1 MKVVESEMERR
12 SSDMELFSR
21 CLNYFELVLEGFGSS
36 FKGLRVQTWESA
48 TIATEKCRFHAIS
61 KATAATSCREALL
74 LGFPEPLRHGPVHL
88 TTGQFHRTLL
98 LFLVPRP
105 SPRPKPSQSPAVC
118 LRSDR
123 FQWRNASEKSR
134 FDVGFDWPCLV
145 FQGLDDVIPHL
156 EDRLDL
162 HLVQFQAH
170 AQLTSQD
177 QRLPERIQAYLRAL
191 GLLQSLYHHVCCAEI
206 LPI

>member
-1 MKVVESEMERR
+1 MIVSNGETPPKRAVE
-12 SSDMELFSR
+12 D
-21 CLNYFELVLEGFGSS
+21 
-36 FKGLRVQTWESA
+36 
-48 TIATEKCRFHAIS
+48 
-61 KATAATSCREALL
+61 
-74 LGFPEPLRHGPVHL
+74 
-88 TTGQFHRTLL
+88 
-98 LFLVPRP
+98 
-105 SPRPKPSQSPAVC
+105 
-118 LRSDR
+118 
-123 FQWRNASEKSR
+123 
-134 FDVGFDWPCLV
+134 GFDWPCLV

-170 AQLTSQD
+170 AQLVSQD